1 MGKDSMIG
9 AWKTRVYDGEKAAG
23 TLKFTDDINFG
34 PELLHAK
41 AVRST
46 IASGRIID
54 VDYAEALE
62 VPGVVKVILGRDRP
76 IRCGIYLKD
85 RVPIAVE
92 KVRYFGEPVALVVA
106 ESEDAAEEAAYKVKV
121 KYEEEKAILD
131 PVEAMKE
138 GAPLVHPDLEN
149 YERVAFVT
157 PVPGTNIAQ
166 HFKIRRGD
174 IEKSFEEADHVLEES
189 FSCPQIAHSFLE
201 THTCICYQNP
211 ASEEVTVWTAAQSA
225 FTVREIIAK
234 TLGLSLHKVR
244 VITPPIGGGFGGKAG
259 VTVEGLCLMA
269 ALDPDIKGRP
279 VKLFV
284 PREEVMLTS
293 WVRQGWNTKVKMGVK
308 EDGTISAMKVEV
320 IFDTGSSA
328 EYGVNPVRSA
338 GYTSNG
344 CYYVP
349 NIHSDTYGV
358 YTNKPFGGA
367 YRGFGLPELL
377 GGLELVVDTVAHR
390 LNIDPVEFRLKNIIK
405 PGFPMCTGTPIQPH
419 ALETIIKKAA
429 EKINYYKNEPSIRKG
444 WKRGKGIALAIKAP
458 AMPAD
463 ASSSAVVEI
472 LGDGSVKLLAATMD
486 MGQGAYTAYAQ
497 IVSEE
502 LGVPID
508 RVKCYYP
515 DTALHPYDWQ
525 TVASRSLWSMG
536 MAIKR
541 ACEDAKKQL
550 FDLYAEYWQCNQEEI
565 TVGNGKVI
573 CKRLG
578 KEEAIDEK
586 VQNGFSM
593 PDGELKGGPIIGR
606 GRFTPPD
613 VVYPEPETGQSP
625 RSVVHFTVGA
635 VGVDL
640 EVDPGTGEIAINK
653 IVGGYDVGKAISPFN
668 VRGQIEGGSGQ
679 GISQALFEGMYY
691 DSEGRLLNQ
700 DFTDYK
706 IATTMDVPWEIES
719 FWEETPEE
727 LSPYGNRGV
736 GEHPMIAVAP
746 AIGNALYKA
755 LGIRIHKQPFTKE
768 RVYMANKAAEKGE
781 KHFWG

>member
-1 MGKDSMIG
+1 MGENGMVG
-9 AWKTRVYDGEKAAG
+9 AWVKRVYDPEKAAG
-23 TLKFTDDINFG
+23 TLKFTDDLSFG

-46 IASGRIID
+46 IACGRIIN
-54 VDYAEALE
+54 VDHTEALK
-62 VPGVVKVILGRDRP
+62 VPGVVKVILGKDRP

-85 RVPIAVE
+85 RVPMAVE
-92 KVRYFGEPVALVVA
+92 KVRYLGEPVALVVA
-106 ESEDAAEEAAYKVKV
+106 ESEDAAEEGAHKTKIE
-121 KYEEEKAILD
+121 YEEEEAVFD

-138 GAPLVHPDLEN
+138 GSPLVHPDLEN
-149 YERVAFVT
+149 YERVSFVT
-157 PVPGTNIAQ
+157 PEPGTNIAQ

-174 IEKSFEEADHVLEES
+174 IEKGFEEADHVLEEF
-189 FSCPQIAHSFLE
+189 FSCPQVAHAFLE
-201 THTCICYQNP
+201 THNCICHQDP
-211 ASEEVTVWTAAQSA
+211 VSKEITVWTAAQSA

-234 TLGLSLHKVR
+234 TLGLPLHKVR

-259 VTVEGLCLMA
+259 VTIEGLCLMA

-284 PREEVMLTS
+284 SREEVMLTS

-308 EDGTISAMKVEV
+308 KDGTITAMKVEL
-320 IFDTGSSA
+320 IFDTGASA

-338 GYTSNG
+338 GYSSNG

-349 NIHSDTYGV
+349 NIWSDTYGV
-358 YTNKPFGGA
+358 YTNKAFGGA

-377 GGLELVVDTVAHR
+377 GGLEMVVDTIANR
-390 LNIDPVEFRLKNIIK
+390 LNIDPVEFRLKNLIK
-405 PGFPMCTGTPIQPH
+405 PGLPMCTGTPIQPH
-419 ALETIIKKAA
+419 ALEAIIKKVA
-429 EKINYYKNEPSIRKG
+429 EKSGYYKNEPSIREG

-486 MGQGAYTAYAQ
+486 MGQGAYTAYTQ

-508 RVKCYYP
+508 KVKCYYP
-515 DTALHPYDWQ
+515 DTAIHPYDWQ

-541 ACEDAKKQL
+541 ACEDAKEQL
-550 FDLYAEYWQCNQEEI
+550 LALYAEYWKCKPEEI
-565 TVGNGKVI
+565 TISNGIVR
-573 CKRLG
+573 CERLR
-578 KEEAIDEK
+578 KEEPIDEK
-586 VQNGFSM
+586 VQNGFNM

-606 GRFTPPD
+606 GQFTPPD
-613 VVYPEPETGQSP
+613 VIYPDPETGQSTK
-625 RSVVHFTVGA
+625 SVVHFTVGA

-640 EVDPGTGEIAINK
+640 EADPSTGEVVINK
-653 IVGGYDVGKAISPFN
+653 IVGGYDVGKAISPLN
-668 VRGQIEGGSGQ
+668 VMCQIEGGTVQ
-679 GISQALFEGMYY
+679 GVSQVLFEGMYY
-691 DSEGRLLNQ
+691 DDKGRLLNP

-706 IATTMDVPWEIES
+706 IATTMDVPWKIES
-719 FWEETPEE
+719 FWEETSEE

-736 GEHPMIAVAP
+736 GEHPMIAVGP

-755 LGIRIHKQPFTKE
+755 LGIRIHKQPFNRE

-781 KHFWG
+781 EDFWD